1 MKAILRRI
9 KAWLSGLSFKT
20 GMIVLGLCVLCYIIS
35 FAQMLLPIGI
45 AAKGIL
51 WTVFFG
57 MAKACQYSGLLIIG
71 KEGVMKLKARL
82 RKRDP
87 DLTA

>member
-20 GMIVLGLCVLCYIIS
+20 GMIVLGVCALCYIIS

-57 MAKACQYSGLLIIG
+57 LAKACQYSGLLIIG

>member
-20 GMIVLGLCVLCYIIS
+20 GMIVLGVCALCYIIS

>member
-20 GMIVLGLCVLCYIIS
+20 GMIVLGVCALCYIVS

-57 MAKACQYSGLLIIG
+57 LAKASQYSGLLIIG
-71 KEGVMKLKARL
+71 KEGIMKLKACL